1 MPRTPGYATRQR
13 SLVLECLKA
22 HAGQYLSVADIAA
35 DLTKKGSPV
44 GVTTIYRALEKLASA
59 GTVRRFVP
67 DRTSPAVFEYLEN
80 PAQAEFHVR
89 CKGCGK
95 LFHLHCSEIARMAEA
110 LSAHLSGEHGVALD
124 LQDTVIQGLCSDC
137 LTKTQKP
144 AHSTGQCACGHH
156 H

>member
-1 MPRTPGYATRQR
+1 MR
-13 SLVLECLKA
+13 
-22 HAGQYLSVADIAA
+22 H
-35 DLTKKGSPV
+35 
-44 GVTTIYRALEKLASA
+44 
-59 GTVRRFVP
+59 FVP

-144 AHSTGQCACGHH
+144 AHSTEQCACGHH

>member
-44 GVTTIYRALEKLASA
+44 GVTTIYRALEKLASE

-67 DRTSPAVFEYLEN
+67 DRTSPAVS
-80 PAQAEFHVR
+80 
-89 CKGCGK
+89 GK
-95 LFHLHCSEIARMAEA
+95 PGAGRISRA
-110 LSAHLSGEHGVALD
+110 L
-124 LQDTVIQGLCSDC
+124 QGLRETFS
-137 LTKTQKP
+137 P
-144 AHSTGQCACGHH
+144 ALQRNCPDG
-156 H
+156 